1 LQGFAIC
8 VGKIMSA
15 VRGNDQSLQFT
26 HESLNAALENCV
38 NLCCTDE
45 VISRQAAFAFID

>member
-1 LQGFAIC
+1 

-26 HESLNAALENCV
+26 HESLNVALENCV
-38 NLCCTDE
+38 NLRRTDE
-45 VISRQAAFAFID
+45 VIGRQAAFAFVH